1 MSTESDPDPDPA
13 PESESE
19 GVRVGVLA
27 LHNSKE
33 TKAILNAVD
42 DLGHQGVWLRE
53 ENTAI
58 SVEDSEL
65 DIDPPVDVVV
75 NRLLLS
81 NTEDPAELL
90 GLATTFNRIRP
101 MLNEPEPT
109 LTAVHKFATAA
120 TLADW
125 NIQVPDALLALS
137 NDRLNQDRERFGD
150 VGVYKT
156 AIGTHGGGTWKVD
169 LTEPVNPKV
178 GNRQAFLQE
187 LIERDAAKHRDL
199 RVYVVGGDVVGA
211 MYRYA
216 PENDWRTNVAL
227 GGDVEN
233 ATDMP
238 TAARE
243 TALYAAEVMGLD
255 YAGVDL
261 VEGNDG
267 WFVLEVNPTAG
278 FRGLYKATG
287 QSPAPY
293 IAKLAIEKVDGTVD
307 DDRVERLAGT
317 LDDSRPA
324 GMPKKATNTTTE
336 TPVIGYIEE
345 VVVSGTSGSAQ
356 TLAKSDT
363 GATRT
368 SIDTSLAA
376 EIGAGP
382 IKSMTRVKSGS
393 VKGGK
398 ARPVVDLVIGIGGTQ
413 HTVTGSVED
422 RSHMDY
428 PLLLGRDV
436 LQHYQVNV
444 RKRVDDEAGTD
455 TEEEELDSP
464 VSLEE

>member
-1 MSTESDPDPDPA
+1 MSGDEP
-13 PESESE
+13 
-19 GVRVGVLA
+19 VRVGVLS

-33 TKAILNAVD
+33 TKAILNAVE
-42 DLGHQGVWLRE
+42 DLGHEPVWLRR

-65 DIDPPVDVVV
+65 TVEPEVDIIA

-81 NTEDPAELL
+81 NTEEPAELL

-101 MLNEPEPT
+101 MLNEPGAV
-109 LTAVHKFATAA
+109 LTAIHKFATAA
-120 TLADW
+120 TLANW

-137 NDRLNQDRERFGD
+137 NERLNEGREQFGD

-178 GNRQAFLQE
+178 GNRQAFLQD
-187 LIERDAAKHRDL
+187 LIERDSSKHRDL
-199 RVYVVGGDVVGA
+199 RVYIVDGEILGA

-216 PENDWRTNVAL
+216 PEGDWRTNVAL
-227 GGDVEN
+227 GGAVDD
-233 ATDMP
+233 ATDEMP
-238 TAARE
+238 EEASE
-243 TALYAAEVMGLD
+243 TALYAADVMGLD

-261 VEGNDG
+261 VEGEDG

-278 FRGLYKATG
+278 FKGLYDATG
-287 QSPAPY
+287 TSPAPY
-293 IAKLAIEKVDGTVD
+293 IAKAAIERAEGEVDP
-307 DDRVERLAGT
+307 DRVEALANS
-317 LDDSRPA
+317 LDDSTPSCKPKIDRPEREDA
-324 GMPKKATNTTTE
+324 PI
-336 TPVIGYIEE
+336 VGYIED
-345 VVVSGTSGSAQ
+345 VVVSGTSGSEQ
-356 TLAKSDT
+356 VYAKSDT

-398 ARPVVDLVIGIGGTQ
+398 ARPVVDLVIGIAGDQ
-413 HTVTGSVED
+413 HTVTASVED
-422 RSHMDY
+422 RGHMEY
-428 PLLLGRDV
+428 PLLLGRDI
-436 LQHYQVNV
+436 LEHY
-444 RKRVDDEAGTD
+444 RVDVRRKADSDTRTD
-455 TEEEELDSP
+455 GEDGEILEEEE
-464 VSLEE
+464 

>member
-1 MSTESDPDPDPA
+1 MAENDSVS
-13 PESESE
+13 
-19 GVRVGVLA
+19 VGVLS

-33 TKAILNAVD
+33 SKAILNAVE
-42 DLGHQGVWLRE
+42 DLGHKPEWLRR

-58 SVEDSEL
+58 SVEGGEL
-65 DIDPPVDVVV
+65 VVEPSVDIIA

-81 NTEDPAELL
+81 NTEEPAELL
-90 GLATTFNRIRP
+90 GLANTFSRILP
-101 MLNEPEPT
+101 MLNKPDAVM
-109 LTAVHKFATAA
+109 TAIHKFATAA
-120 TLADW
+120 TLANW

-137 NDRLNQDRERFGD
+137 NDRLNQGRGKFGD

-178 GNRQAFLQE
+178 GNRQAFLQK
-187 LIERDAAKHRDL
+187 LIDRDDARHRDL
-199 RVYVVGGDVVGA
+199 RVYIVDDEIIGA

-216 PENDWRTNVAL
+216 PEGDWRTNVAL

-233 ATDMP
+233 ATDDMP
-238 TAARE
+238 DEAAE

-261 VEGNDG
+261 VEGHDG

-278 FRGLYKATG
+278 FKGLYKATG
-287 QSPAPY
+287 RSPAPY
-293 IAKLAIEKVDGTVD
+293 IAKLAIEQAGGTVD
-307 DDRVERLAGT
+307 ENRVEELSAT
-317 LDDSRPA
+317 LDDSEPSCKPRVDP
-324 GMPKKATNTTTE
+324 PE
-336 TPVIGYIEE
+336 QEEVPLIGYIEE
-345 VVVSGTSGSAQ
+345 VVVSGTSGTNQA
-356 TLAKSDT
+356 LAKSDT

-393 VKGGK
+393 LKRGK

-413 HTVTGSVED
+413 HTVTASVED

-428 PLLLGRDV
+428 PLLLGRDI
-436 LQHYQVNV
+436 LEHY
-444 RKRVDDEAGTD
+444 RVDVRRRADDESPD
-455 TEEEELDSP
+455 DDEREEEY
-464 VSLEE
+464 LE

>member
-1 MSTESDPDPDPA
+1 MSTGAGDRI
-13 PESESE
+13 
-19 GVRVGVLA
+19 RVGVLS

-33 TKAILNAVD
+33 TKAILNAVE
-42 DLGHQGVWLRE
+42 DLGHEPIWLRE
-53 ENTAI
+53 ENTVI
-58 SVEDSEL
+58 SVEGSEL
-65 DIDPPVDVVV
+65 RVDPEVDVVA

-101 MLNEPEPT
+101 MLNEPDAT
-109 LTAVHKFATAA
+109 LTAIHKFATAA

-125 NIQVPDALLALS
+125 NVQVPDALLALS
-137 NDRLNQDRERFGD
+137 NDKLNQERGRFGD

-178 GNRQAFLQE
+178 GNRMAFLQD
-187 LIERDAAKHRDL
+187 LIDRDEGRHRDL
-199 RVYVVGGDVVGA
+199 RVYVVGGEVVGA

-216 PENDWRTNVAL
+216 PDNDWRTNVAL
-227 GGDVEN
+227 GGDVQD
-233 ATDMP
+233 ATHEMP
-238 TAARE
+238 VEARE

-261 VEGNDG
+261 VEGEEG

-278 FRGLYKATG
+278 FKGLHEATG
-287 QSPAPY
+287 VSPAPT
-293 IAKLAIEKVDGTVD
+293 IAKLAIERVGGEVD
-307 DDRVERLAGT
+307 DERVRELSTT
-317 LDDSRPA
+317 LDDSRPSS
-324 GMPKKATNTTTE
+324 MPVSNTPDRSTS
-336 TPVIGYIEE
+336 PVIGYIEE
-345 VVVSGTSGSAQ
+345 VVVTGTSGSEQ
-356 TLAKSDT
+356 TFAKSDT

-413 HTVTGSVED
+413 HTVTASVED

-428 PLLLGRDV
+428 PLLLGRDI
-436 LQHYQVNV
+436 LQHY
-444 RKRVDDEAGTD
+444 RVDVMKRADSEADGED
-455 TEEEELDSP
+455 LEEEELS
-464 VSLEE
+464 EE